1 MSLSRRFLL
10 PAFAVLAGLL
20 PIAPAAYAAQGPF
33 GTAMLRELNRVRAH
47 FHLPPVSDDSHM
59 NDAAASHSRDMAR
72 HRYFAH
78 GAWTGRVARAAGGA
92 HSLGEVLGWLSH
104 ASPASEASSMVRNW
118 LNSPEHRRVLLDGQF
133 RRVGIG
139 RATGGWS
146 AIYTVD
152 FASAR

>member
-1 MSLSRRFLL
+1 MSRRFLL

-20 PIAPAAYAAQGPF
+20 PVAPAAHAAQGPF

-47 FHLPPVSDDSHM
+47 FHLPRVSDDRRM
-59 NDAAASHSRDMAR
+59 NRGASEHSQDMAR
-72 HRYFAH
+72 HGYFAH
-78 GAWTGRVARAAGGA
+78 GAWTGRVARAAGRA

-104 ASPASEASSMVRNW
+104 TSASREASQMVQAW
-118 LNSPEHRRVLLDGQF
+118 LNSPEHRRVLLDGRF